1 MILRGWHIES
11 FGHLHDVA
19 VGGLGPGLNLVI
31 APNEWGKTTTHRF
44 LTWSLAGYP
53 PPQHGEVRRYRTR
66 EVIGGTLDVQ
76 LGAGWGVSSA
86 ARGDGAT
93 LRLRRR
99 LGDRQAEVLSA
110 ALQPLG
116 VAPEQ
121 LLDELGGYFTL
132 VHSVGPE
139 DLGRLD
145 LSDPRLRARA
155 VSHITAGASPAVAAA
170 LDSTARRRHLLL
182 SVRGGRIRS
191 LADELDIAR
200 RRAAELSHL
209 EGRYE
214 ELVAQRSTHLGE
226 ARSLAREIDEL
237 EVRRAGLAGAA
248 EEVTRPAPART
259 ARIAAWASVLAAAG
273 LGLLVAAGAARRVVA
288 TAAVLLCGSL
298 VAALV
303 ARAAT
308 RGASHPMAVP
318 APGGEPASA
327 AHLDA
332 ALAAARL
339 RRDELLAT
347 AGALGQQAHDLAS
360 SEEGARQ
367 RSLVASLEEEL
378 RAAAAEWVGL
388 TALERAIDAAVHD
401 AGDRRRSAI
410 DTAAAWFDHV
420 TEHRWSGVELEG
432 GAVSAVHRRG
442 GIGRLPAQR
451 LSRGATEQ
459 LDLCLRLAVACG
471 DESGPPLPMLLDDV
485 LANADGARA
494 EAMAE
499 VLAQCATT
507 HQLVLFSAHEHTVEL
522 FQRLD
527 VPTSVIRPGRSSAAI
542 GAEVPDPT
550 GATAVQER
558 TA

>member
-1 MILRGWHIES
+1 
-11 FGHLHDVA
+11 
-19 VGGLGPGLNLVI
+19 
-31 APNEWGKTTTHRF
+31 
-44 LTWSLAGYP
+44 
-53 PPQHGEVRRYRTR
+53 
-66 EVIGGTLDVQ
+66 
-76 LGAGWGVSSA
+76 
-86 ARGDGAT
+86 
-93 LRLRRR
+93 
-99 LGDRQAEVLSA
+99 
-110 ALQPLG
+110 
-116 VAPEQ
+116 VAPAQ
-121 LLDELGGYFTL
+121 LLGELGGYFAL

-145 LSDPRLRARA
+145 LSDPQLRARA

-170 LDSTARRRHLLL
+170 LDSTERRRHLLL
-182 SVRGGRIRS
+182 SVRGGRIRA
-191 LADELDIAR
+191 LAGELDVAR
-200 RRAAELSHL
+200 RRSAELSQL

-214 ELVAQRSTHLGE
+214 ELVAQRSTHLAE
-226 ARSLAREIDEL
+226 VRSLAGEIDEL
-237 EVRRAGLAGAA
+237 EVRRAGLVGAG
-248 EEVTRPAPART
+248 EEVAAPPPVRT
-259 ARIAAWASVLAAAG
+259 APIAAWASVLAAAS
-273 LGLLVAAGAARRVVA
+273 LAVLLMAGAPRRVVA
-288 TAAVLLCGSL
+288 TAAVILCGSL
-298 VAALV
+298 VAALL
-303 ARAAT
+303 ARTAPRAASGT
-308 RGASHPMAVP
+308 VAVP
-318 APGGEPASA
+318 AAVGEPTSASN
-327 AHLDA
+327 LDA

-339 RRDELLAT
+339 HRDELLAA

-360 SEEGARQ
+360 SGEGARQ

-388 TALERAIDAAVHD
+388 TALQQAIDAAVHE

-442 GIGRLPAQR
+442 GIGRLPVQR

-471 DESGPPLPMLLDDV
+471 DGSGPPLPMLLDDV

-527 VPTSVIRPGRSSAAI
+527 VPTTVIHPGCSSAAVD
-542 GAEVPDPT
+542 AEAPDQY
-550 GATAVQER
+550 ATTAFRERTAQER